1 MVTCNDR
8 VSGDADRQYDKIS
21 GADEFHSSRMKGM
34 KGLSPLIELRA
45 FEAAARH
52 LSFKAAAAELGVTPT
67 AISHQ
72 IRLLEGRCGQPLFRR
87 RPRPLTLSA
96 AGLQIYPV
104 VNECLAR
111 MVAVVAEA
119 TVGTRDSR
127 LRITGT
133 NAFVARWLVPRL
145 PMWRTLHPSLHLDVI
160 GTDEVLNLKTGEA
173 DIAIRYARSSPPDV
187 QSLELSSD
195 RFLVVASP
203 ILVGHVTDNLS
214 PADLATFPLIGYAWP
229 STDMNAPTWRR
240 WKIAAR
246 EKYALVPPLDDLVSL
261 NFREEPHA
269 IEAVL
274 AGQGVALCSDI
285 IVARELAAGSLRQL
299 SDVTLPGYSFHL
311 SYRSDHPM
319 RKSIREFLLWSQTQF
334 QP

>member
-1 MVTCNDR
+1 
-8 VSGDADRQYDKIS
+8 
-21 GADEFHSSRMKGM
+21 MKS
-34 KGLSPLIELRA
+34 LPPLIELRA

-67 AISHQ
+67 AVSHQ
-72 IRLLEGRCGQPLFRR
+72 IRLLEGYCGQPLFRR
-87 RPRPLTLSA
+87 RPRPLTLSP

-111 MVAVVAEA
+111 MAVAVAGA
-119 TVGTRDSR
+119 RVGTRDSR

-145 PMWRTLHPSLHLDVI
+145 PLWRTLYPHLHLDVI

-173 DIAIRYARSSPPDV
+173 DIAIRYALSPPPDV
-187 QSLELSSD
+187 RSVELSCD

-203 ILVGHVTDNLS
+203 ALVGHFTDYLS
-214 PADLATFPLIGYAWP
+214 PADLATFPLIAYAWP

-240 WKIAAR
+240 WEIAAR
-246 EKYALVPPLDDLVSL
+246 EKYALVPPLSSLVSL
-261 NFREEPHA
+261 SFREEPHA
-269 IEAVL
+269 IDALL

-285 IVARELAAGSLRQL
+285 MVARELATGSLRRL
-299 SDVTLPGYSFHL
+299 SDITLPGYSFHL
-311 SYRSDHPM
+311 SYRPDHPM
-319 RKSIREFLLWSQTQF
+319 QKAIKEFLLWSQAQF
-334 QP
+334 QT